1 LGKNKKYI
9 NVTILQGLFSYLG
22 VGVDEVF
29 EVLVLA
35 HDGFAD
41 DVVVVDAHGG
51 REGGCCR
58 LGQPCQLLGL
68 LEVLQDG

>member
-1 LGKNKKYI
+1 LGKNKKYR

-29 EVLVLA
+29 EVFILA

-41 DVVVVDAHGG
+41 NVVIVDAHGR
-51 REGGCCR
+51 REGGRGR